1 MTKISAADVK
11 KLAKLSR
18 LKLTDKEVAK
28 YQDELSAI
36 LSYVEKLQGVD
47 VKGLEP
53 TSQVTGLKNVVRPDE
68 LMDYGTTPD
77 ELLKNAPAVEGHQFK
92 VNRIIQ

>member
-1 MTKISAADVK
+1 MTKISVADVK

-18 LKLTDKEVAK
+18 LKLNDKEVAK

-36 LSYVEKLQGVD
+36 LSYVEKLQKVD
-47 VKGLEP
+47 TKGLEP

-77 ELLKNAPAVEGHQFK
+77 ELLKNAPAVEAHQFK
-92 VNRIIQ
+92 VKRIIQ

>member
-36 LSYVEKLQGVD
+36 LSYVEKLQKVD
-47 VKGLEP
+47 TMGLEP

-77 ELLKNAPAVEGHQFK
+77 ELLKNAPAVEAHQFK
-92 VNRIIQ
+92 VKRIIQ